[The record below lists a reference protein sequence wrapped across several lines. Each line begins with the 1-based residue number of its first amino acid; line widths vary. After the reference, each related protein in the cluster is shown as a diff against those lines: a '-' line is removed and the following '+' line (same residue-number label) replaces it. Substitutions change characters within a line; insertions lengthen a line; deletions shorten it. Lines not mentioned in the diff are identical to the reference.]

1 MKKQNTETN
10 VNNAL
15 LNLIAPIG
23 LNFNNN
29 FMSVGEN
36 LGKIYGIIRYPMDP
50 QYGWMSKITNI
61 PGTIAGFSFTPV
73 DSGEFI
79 ESLNKNVSRQR
90 ALQKDAQDSLTKQ
103 RAETAANNG
112 EKLLKQVDQF
122 DETVGMLS
130 TLIMPISSEK
140 KQFNKVIRKA
150 TSSCLS
156 AKTKL
161 RILSNLQKPAF
172 KQLSPFYTTDNDIR
186 QITDRVAPL
195 SAVLGGFPN
204 ASSGLSDDKGIYI
217 AKDNDGGLMFLD
229 LWKRYNDRT
238 NSDIVVMGVKGQGKS
253 TIVKHIALWEYALGV
268 KLIFVD
274 PEREY
279 KDLCKNLGGDWINAG
294 GGKGGRINP
303 LQIRPIPR
311 DDENEEEVKAY
322 VDEGHGV
329 GDLALYLQHLAIFF
343 SLYIPSL
350 DDVKKALLK
359 NCLIELYNNFGIN
372 WDTDTSLLKPEDF
385 PIMSD
390 LYELILKK
398 QEEREETRRDAD
410 ENWYEKLA
418 ILLKDAAYGADAALW
433 NGHTTLKAN
442 SKCICLDTADLQDA
456 GNNLKRAQYFNINTW
471 IWQQM
476 SADRQE
482 RVRAFFDE
490 AYLNI
495 DPEVPQS
502 LVFMRNAMKRDRKY
516 EAAMVI
522 ISHAVADFLAKEVK
536 TYGQTLVDDPCYKI
550 MFGTD
555 GENLLET
562 KKLYNLTDAEESL
575 LSSKQRKHA
584 LFMIGNKRVH
594 AKFDIPDY
602 EFSYFGTAGGR

>member
-1 MKKQNTETN
+1 
-10 VNNAL
+10 
-15 LNLIAPIG
+15 
-23 LNFNNN
+23 
-29 FMSVGEN
+29 
-36 LGKIYGIIRYPMDP
+36 
-50 QYGWMSKITNI
+50 
-61 PGTIAGFSFTPV
+61 
-73 DSGEFI
+73 
-79 ESLNKNVSRQR
+79 
-90 ALQKDAQDSLTKQ
+90 
-103 RAETAANNG
+103 
-112 EKLLKQVDQF
+112 
-122 DETVGMLS
+122 
-130 TLIMPISSEK
+130 
-140 KQFNKVIRKA
+140 
-150 TSSCLS
+150 
-156 AKTKL
+156 
-161 RILSNLQKPAF
+161 
-172 KQLSPFYTTDNDIR
+172 
-186 QITDRVAPL
+186 
-195 SAVLGGFPN
+195 
-204 ASSGLSDDKGIYI
+204 
-217 AKDNDGGLMFLD
+217 MFLD

-350 DDVKKALLK
+350 DDIKKALLK